1 MSLKSICSKSPDNL
15 NFGLE
20 ITLHPSMSTPR
31 LFVIVLSNNR
41 RDDTLTCIE
50 SLHQSDYENMK
61 ILLLDNLSKDDLV
74 EVIAQKYSDVEIIRL
89 KENLGYAGNNNV
101 GIQAALE
108 QGAEWLF
115 VLNDDTT
122 LDPACLSMLIK
133 VGERDA
139 KIGILGPMVYH
150 FDEPQVIQSAG
161 GSLGKYWLS
170 THLGKDEMD
179 RGQFQTAH
187 EVEWISGCA
196 ILVRRALI
204 EQVGTLDP
212 NFFLYWEETEWCIRA
227 RKAGWHIF
235 HVPQAKLW
243 HKGVQRN
250 YQPKPYV
257 TYYVTRNRL
266 FTLAKH
272 KAPWTARLIAFI
284 YIFRTLLSW
293 TVRPKWISQRDH
305 RNAMWKALVDYW
317 HHRYGPMTS

>member
-1 MSLKSICSKSPDNL
+1 
-15 NFGLE
+15 
-20 ITLHPSMSTPR
+20 MSTPS

-50 SLHQSDYENMK
+50 SLRQSDYANMK
-61 ILLLDNLSKDDLV
+61 IILLDNLSKDDLV
-74 EVIAQKYSDVEIIRL
+74 EVVAQKYPDVEIIRL

-122 LDPACLSMLIK
+122 LDPACLSKLIK
-133 VGERDA
+133 VGESDA

-170 THLGKDEMD
+170 THLGKDETD

-196 ILVRRALI
+196 ILVRRSLI

-212 NFFLYWEETEWCIRA
+212 KFFLYWEETEWCIRA

-235 HVPQAKLW
+235 HVPQARLW